1 MGMYCQE
8 CGEKVEGNFQF
19 CPFCGKKLIKPK
31 ICSNCGNKLKENFN
45 FCPEC
50 GKKWDESKK
59 AIIQKIKK
67 EEKKEIP
74 KDEPVK
80 KVEEIKPD
88 EKPKPVAKVKSKA
101 TKHKISLNFLGK
113 IKRPGKKV
121 LIIISV
127 ICIVIV
133 VAAAMMLFN
142 PFNTNV
148 TSPGGGTLAITV
160 ENMHSDYVNYFLII
174 DSFPVVGSLDN
185 PSVMGSNDA
194 PLNLN
199 INEDDLTIVKNVHTV
214 TLFASLDDAVWES
227 CKIFDV
233 TQSASFE
240 ISVEIEAIVINC
252 TASQ

>member
-1 MGMYCQE
+1 MVKYCSE
-8 CGEKVEGNFQF
+8 CGNEIEAGFK
-19 CPFCGKKLIKPK
+19 
-31 ICSNCGNKLKENFN
+31 

-50 GKKWDESKK
+50 GKKLMVRPMSCPDCGAKLKEKFKFCPECGKELLPSIEK
-59 AIIQKIKK
+59 AM
-67 EEKKEIP
+67 P
-74 KDEPVK
+74 KSK
-80 KVEEIKPD
+80 KVEKTETSKMVEETKPV

-101 TKHKISLNFLGK
+101 TKPKISLNFLGK

-121 LIIISV
+121 LMIISV
-127 ICIVIV
+127 ICIVLV
-133 VAAAMMLFN
+133 VGAAMMLFN

-160 ENMHSDYVNYFLII
+160 ENMHSDSVNYFLII

-185 PSVMGSNDA
+185 PSVIGSNDA

-240 ISVEIEAIVINC
+240 ISVENEAIVINC